1 MRKVLSVSIAAYNV
15 DKYLNDVLSCFLAEE
30 VLEKS
35 EIIIVSDG
43 STDQTPVIARKYVEK
58 YPDTFIL
65 IDKQNG
71 GWGST
76 LNAAMK
82 IATGKYFKQLDGDDL
97 FEIEQLPLYLKAL
110 EEKEA
115 DVIVTPYRSFDDK
128 TGEEIETIVEAK
140 DLPRNQMLSI
150 ADVASQMNVAMHACA
165 FKTEVLRR
173 GKVELTEKCFYTDA
187 EFTLKALNHS
197 STVEF
202 VDILVYLYRLS
213 RSGQSVS
220 NEGLK
225 KHYLEHHKVLLG
237 LLKYETEE
245 AKEEY
250 KTFFK
255 KKIEEMVGI
264 QYAIFMMLEPS
275 KLHQK
280 EFKEF
285 DTIMKER
292 YPQYYP
298 AGGKKLKLLRM
309 SKFMLYPLIVR

>member
-1 MRKVLSVSIAAYNV
+1 MGKLLSVSIAAYNV
-15 DKYLNDVLSCFLAEE
+15 EKYLHDVLSCFLAEE
-30 VLEKS
+30 VLEKC
-35 EIIIVSDG
+35 EIIVVSDG
-43 STDQTPVIARKYVEK
+43 SKDQTPVIAKEYVEK
-58 YPDTFIL
+58 YPDTFVL
-65 IDKQNG
+65 IDKENG

-97 FEIEQLPLYLKAL
+97 FEIEQLPLYLKSL
-110 EEKEA
+110 EEKDA

-128 TGEEIETIVEAK
+128 TGEEIETIVEAR
-140 DLPRNQMLSI
+140 DLPRNQILSI
-150 ADVASQMNVAMHACA
+150 ADVASQMNVAMHACT
-165 FKTEVLRR
+165 FKTEVLRKGR
-173 GKVELTEKCFYTDA
+173 VELTEKCFYTDA

-197 STVEF
+197 KTVEF

-237 LLKYETEE
+237 LLQYE
-245 AKEEY
+245 AKEAREEY
-250 KTFFK
+250 KIFFK

-264 QYAIFMMLEPS
+264 QYAIFMMLDSS

-285 DTIMKER
+285 DTIMKEK

-309 SKFMLYPLIVR
+309 SKFMLYPFIVK